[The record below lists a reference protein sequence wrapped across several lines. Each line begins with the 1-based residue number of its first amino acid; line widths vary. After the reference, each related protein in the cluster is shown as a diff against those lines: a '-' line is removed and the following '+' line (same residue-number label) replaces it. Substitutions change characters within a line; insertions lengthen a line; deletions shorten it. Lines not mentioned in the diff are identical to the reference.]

1 MKMFAIEEIYQIFE
15 NNVLDEKNFM
25 KIVGVF
31 MDFLDEKRGKLNVI
45 MCGILKKCVTDE
57 S

>member
-1 MKMFAIEEIYQIFE
+1 MFAIEEIYQIFE
-15 NNVLDEKNFM
+15 NNVLEEKNFM

-31 MDFLDEKRGKLNVI
+31 RDFLDEKRGKLNVI
-45 MCGILKKCVTDE
+45 MCEILKKCVTDE